1 MSVNLINRR
10 SLRRLERAA
19 DGLLLLLLLDLFHW
33 TGCHSISHRHC
44 LFRLQIDTFSV
55 IGGLIIQRRET
66 DGTYRL

>member
-19 DGLLLLLLLDLFHW
+19 DGLLLLLLDLFHW

-55 IGGLIIQRRET
+55 IGGLIIQRLET
-66 DGTYRL
+66 ERTYRL